1 MGVWGGMPLAGPA
14 PDGYRNYSRGGVDGG
29 HDGGD
34 AYEGES
40 TDSPLLEDRQPTLP
54 INLQKAPSSPTPGQ
68 ILKNNN
74 NVFIWLCWVFCSCA
88 GISRVST
95 SLGFSLQ

>member
-1 MGVWGGMPLAGPA
+1 MKDKWGWGAGMPLAGPA
-14 PDGYRNYSRGGVDGG
+14 PDGYRNYSRGGGDGG

-40 TDSPLLEDRQPTLP
+40 TDSPLPEDRHPTLP

-68 ILKNNN
+68 I
-74 NVFIWLCWVFCSCA
+74 
-88 GISRVST
+88 
-95 SLGFSLQ
+95 